1 MGEWGSMAL
10 AGMAHGCAAL
20 PRSPL
25 RPELRPARAASRPG
39 WAGEAN
45 PRRASPLCI
54 RVQSPSTLLDG
65 RNGGVWH
72 FRAIRE
78 LTGCVMARFVQGRRL
93 LERRRWLRRR
103 CPSRSH
109 PGRPRPRRRATRSWP
124 TCTSAGRSGAKCV
137 VWGGVGACEGGIL
150 SACGPPAPT
159 S

>member
-72 FRAIRE
+72 FRANRE
-78 LTGCVMARFVQGRRL
+78 LTGCVMARFRAGATAAREEAVASQAVPKPQPARPAASAPPRNQIL
-93 LERRRWLRRR
+93 ADLHERRAKRRQVRGVGR
-103 CPSRSH
+103 C
-109 PGRPRPRRRATRSWP
+109 
-124 TCTSAGRSGAKCV
+124 
-137 VWGGVGACEGGIL
+137 GGV
-150 SACGPPAPT
+150 
-159 S
+159 